1 MSSVKGGGGISGSGD
16 MNKVIIRKVEDFKPV
31 QQPVDEPEDE

>member
-1 MSSVKGGGGISGSGD
+1 MSSVQGRGDPGSGD
-16 MNKVIIRKVEDFKPV
+16 MKKVIIRKVEDFKPV